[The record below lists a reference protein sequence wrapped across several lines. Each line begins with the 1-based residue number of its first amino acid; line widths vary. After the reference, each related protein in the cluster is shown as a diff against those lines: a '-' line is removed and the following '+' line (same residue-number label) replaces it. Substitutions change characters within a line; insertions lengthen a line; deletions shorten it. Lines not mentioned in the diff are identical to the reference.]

1 MSQLD
6 QRDACHTLEKSK
18 EKVDLD
24 RLSHHHYEDRAKK
37 LVIVSSLFS
46 CRFFSLVLKFILIK
60 K

>member
-18 EKVDLD
+18 EKVDQD

-37 LVIVSSLFS
+37 LVIVS
-46 CRFFSLVLKFILIK
+46 FFSSVLF
-60 K
+60 

>member
-24 RLSHHHYEDRAKK
+24 RLSHHHCTMKTEPRSSLLCRLSFLA
-37 LVIVSSLFS
+37 VSSVLF
-46 CRFFSLVLKFILIK
+46 
-60 K
+60 

>member
-24 RLSHHHYEDRAKK
+24 RLSHHHYEDRAKEARYC
-37 LVIVSSLFS
+37 VVF
-46 CRFFSLVLKFILIK
+46 FFSLVLKFILIK